1 MTRSWWIRMLKRMMI
16 YRVYSAMEWKGYPKD
31 SIGFRIFNEEI
42 IRINKELN
50 VTWVDMQIPDNFA
63 AWLDRGE

>member
-1 MTRSWWIRMLKRMMI
+1 MD
-16 YRVYSAMEWKGYPKD
+16 WKGYPKD